1 MTGPRLAITGARLI
15 DPANGIDEIQSIY
28 IANGKVAA
36 VGTAPDGFHADR
48 ELRLPGQV
56 VCPGFI
62 DLCARLREPGQEYK
76 ATIASETAAAVA
88 GGFTTLCCPPD
99 TQPVIDTPA
108 VVELIRER
116 AERIGK
122 ARVLPVGALTRAL
135 RGEELSEIRALK
147 EAGCVAAGNG
157 NQPLANSLVLRRAME
172 YAATFDIL
180 VMVRPEDPW
189 LRNQGVVHEGVVAT
203 RMGLPGIPDAAE
215 TVAVA
220 QVLALLRHTGA
231 RVHFCQL
238 SSGEAVDMVARA
250 RNTGLPVSA
259 DVSAHQLYLTDRS
272 LVDFDSR
279 FHVIPPFR
287 TEDDRVALCKGVA
300 DGTLSAICS
309 DHQPHEE
316 GAKLDVF
323 ASTEPGISA
332 LETVLPLLL
341 DLASTGQ
348 LGLVQSIDSLT
359 RRPAEILGLG
369 SGRLSPGAVAD
380 ICIFD
385 PQACWTINARN
396 WISRGLNTP
405 FFGKEM
411 TGRVTFTL
419 VGGTIVHEWCE
430 HS

>member
-1 MTGPRLAITGARLI
+1 VT
-15 DPANGIDEIQSIY
+15 
-28 IANGKVAA
+28 
-36 VGTAPDGFHADR
+36 
-48 ELRLPGQV
+48 
-56 VCPGFI
+56 
-62 DLCARLREPGQEYK
+62 
-76 ATIASETAAAVA
+76 
-88 GGFTTLCCPPD
+88 
-99 TQPVIDTPA
+99 
-108 VVELIRER
+108 
-116 AERIGK
+116 
-122 ARVLPVGALTRAL
+122 
-135 RGEELSEIRALK
+135 
-147 EAGCVAAGNG
+147 
-157 NQPLANSLVLRRAME
+157 
-172 YAATFDIL
+172 
-180 VMVRPEDPW
+180 
-189 LRNQGVVHEGVVAT
+189 
-203 RMGLPGIPDAAE
+203 
-215 TVAVA
+215 
-220 QVLALLRHTGA
+220 
-231 RVHFCQL
+231 
-238 SSGEAVDMVARA
+238 
-250 RNTGLPVSA
+250 
-259 DVSAHQLYLTDRS
+259 
-272 LVDFDSR
+272 
-279 FHVIPPFR
+279 
-287 TEDDRVALCKGVA
+287 LCKGVA